1 MLKYVYFVGT
11 RFVLPPLSTGGTR
24 MQHNILLID
33 DDTGFRE
40 SMSAFLADEGFFVKA
55 VSNGDEGAALVRQK
69 VIPFSLV
76 LVDYHMPDVDGP
88 ETIRQLK
95 DLNPNLTILAFSG
108 DDSVDAHNNSLN
120 SGAVFFV
127 EKDIGDAKLLGILH
141 RACREVERKIKPVTI
156 SLHSENRKLIESV
169 AMVGVSESMAE
180 VARLIHKFG
189 PSNDSVLIRGENGT
203 GKEKVARAIHN
214 YSPRSGKPFV
224 AVNCAAIPENLIE
237 SEMFG
242 HEKGAFTGAAKN
254 RKGHFEAANGGTIF
268 LDEIGDMPKHLQAT
282 LLRVLQEKTIT
293 PVGST
298 ENRKIDFR
306 LVAATNAPLESLIS
320 EKRFREDL
328 FFRLN
333 VLPITIK
340 PLRERPEDIP
350 VLAQAFLEKAN
361 IECHQNK
368 ILLEATAEELKKLSW
383 PGNVRELE
391 HCIRFLVNLS
401 VGEHLDVELLKTRR
415 DLNAAKKKSPDLT
428 SLKFSQM
435 CDEKKI
441 VLKALEESGS
451 IASAARQLGISRST
465 VREKMKKHGI
475 EIKRLN
481 DEEVDL

>member
-1 MLKYVYFVGT
+1 
-11 RFVLPPLSTGGTR
+11 

-33 DDTGFRE
+33 DDTAFRE

-55 VSNGDEGAALVRQK
+55 VSNGDEGIALVHQK
-69 VIPFSLV
+69 VVPFSV
-76 LVDYHMPDVDGP
+76 ALVDYHMPDVDGP

-95 DLNPNLTILAFSG
+95 ELNAGLTIFAFSG
-108 DDSVDAHNNSLN
+108 DDSVDAHNNSLE

-141 RACREVERKIKPVTI
+141 RACREVERKVKLVTI
-156 SLHSENRKLIESV
+156 STHSENRKLIESV
-169 AMVGVSESMAE
+169 GMVGVSESMAE
-180 VARLIHKFG
+180 VARLIQKFG

-214 YSPRSGKPFV
+214 HSLRASKPFV

-242 HEKGAFTGAAKN
+242 HDKGAFTGAARN
-254 RKGHFEAANGGTIF
+254 RKGLFEAANGGTIF
-268 LDEIGDMPKHLQAT
+268 LDEIGEMPKHLQAT

-293 PVGST
+293 PVGSNET
-298 ENRKIDFR
+298 RKIDFR
-306 LVAATNAPLESLIS
+306 LVAATNAELENLITD
-320 EKRFREDL
+320 KRFREDL

-340 PLRERPEDIP
+340 PLRDRAEDIP
-350 VLAQAFLEKAN
+350 ILAQAFLEKAN
-361 IECHQNK
+361 IESHQNK
-368 ILLEATAEELKKLSW
+368 TLLDATAEELKKLSW

-401 VGEHLDVELLKTRR
+401 VGDHLDIELLKSRR
-415 DLNAAKKKSPDLT
+415 DVNTAKKKSPDLT
-428 SLKFSQM
+428 SLKFNQM
-435 CDEKKI
+435 SDEKKI
-441 VLKALEESGS
+441 VLKAIEEGGS
-451 IASAARQLGISRST
+451 IAGAARQLGISRST
-465 VREKMKKHGI
+465 VREKMKKYGI

-481 DEEVDL
+481 DEEVEL